1 MQKITDFTKLKI
13 GDRVLVKWKF
23 NSKSKEGSSLIGTII
38 KLSVVPLGSECRISA
53 ASNLFSP
60 GDVTVLTN
68 ELFNNENEKK
78 KPGYKLKQAVL
89 LTESEYNIHMI

>member
-1 MQKITDFTKLKI
+1 MQRITDFTKLKI

-38 KLSVVPLGSECRISA
+38 KLSVVPLGSECKISA

-60 GDVTVLTN
+60 GDITVLTN
-68 ELFNNENEKK
+68 ELFNDEKK
-78 KPGYKLKQAVL
+78 KPGYKLMQAVL

>member
-1 MQKITDFTKLKI
+1 MQRITDFTKLKI

-68 ELFNNENEKK
+68 ELFNDEKK
-78 KPGYKLKQAVL
+78 KPGYKLMQAVL